1 MCDTLRARRAGPP
14 ARVTQA
20 TPPVPMGQDGPV
32 RRRLVY
38 VLAWVVATAVTAG
51 VAWLGIR
58 SVISAA
64 ASPRVAPLSAADL
77 REAAPGDPTPTP
89 TPGPPTSPTPEPDR
103 NVADSAV
110 TKPSP
115 TPIETWR
122 PVPDGKGGTAYRRTF
137 RVGGGEVVVLC
148 AKGDVKVESSKPK
161 AGFSVTTNRQ
171 SPESVTVTFFGPR
184 MASRVWAQW
193 TQNAPYAEVTEVTG
207 YGT

>member
-1 MCDTLRARRAGPP
+1 MRR
-14 ARVTQA
+14 
-20 TPPVPMGQDGPV
+20 V

-64 ASPRVAPLSAADL
+64 ASRRVAPLSAADL
-77 REAAPGDPTPTP
+77 REAAPAEATSPPAP
-89 TPGPPTSPTPEPDR
+89 PPTSPTPEADR
-103 NVADSAV
+103 NVADSAA

-115 TPIETWR
+115 TPVETWR
-122 PVPDGKGGTAYRRTF
+122 PVPDGKGGTAFRRIF
-137 RVGGGEVVVLC
+137 RVAGGEVVVLC
-148 AKGDVKVESSKPK
+148 AKGDVKVESTKPK

-171 SPESVTVTFFGPR
+171 SPESVSVTFFGPR

>member
-1 MCDTLRARRAGPP
+1 MRF
-14 ARVTQA
+14 
-20 TPPVPMGQDGPV
+20 V
-32 RRRLVY
+32 RRRLIY

-64 ASPRVAPLSAADL
+64 ASRRVTPLSAADL
-77 REAAPGDPTPTP
+77 REAAPNDATA
-89 TPGPPTSPTPEPDR
+89 SPTPPPGPTPEADR
-103 NVADSAV
+103 NVADSAA

-115 TPIETWR
+115 TPLETWR

-137 RVGGGEVVVLC
+137 RVAGGEVVLLC
-148 AKGDVKVESSKPK
+148 AKGDVKVESTKPK
-161 AGFSVTTNRQ
+161 GGFSVTTNRQ
-171 SPESVTVTFFGPR
+171 SPESVVISFFGPR
-184 MASRVWAQW
+184 MTSRVWAQW